1 VPAPTLSQLFTG
13 FLECALSGFGGVL
26 AWSHRIL
33 VERRKWLTEH
43 EFAELLGLSQILP
56 GGNILNVSIFVGSR
70 FHGVRGALVALSGL
84 IIVPLCLLLTI
95 NLLVQGPGV
104 ARITQ
109 PALRGA
115 APVVAGLTLATGLKM
130 ARARRWSP
138 PTRLV
143 TAATVGALGVAQL
156 PLLAVVVVLAP
167 LGLLLN
173 WRATN
178 TS

>member
-1 VPAPTLSQLFTG
+1 VPPPTLRELFAG

-56 GGNILNVSIFVGSR
+56 GGNILNVSVFVGSR
-70 FHGVRGALVALSGL
+70 FHGVRGALVALGGL

-95 NLLVQGPGV
+95 NVLVAGPGV

-130 ARARRWSP
+130 ARAQRWTP
-138 PTRLV
+138 PTGLL
-143 TAATVGALGVAQL
+143 TAATVGALGVVQL
-156 PLLAVVVVLAP
+156 PLLAVVAVLAP
-167 LGLLLN
+167 FGLFLS
-173 WRATN
+173 WRG
-178 TS
+178 SKSS